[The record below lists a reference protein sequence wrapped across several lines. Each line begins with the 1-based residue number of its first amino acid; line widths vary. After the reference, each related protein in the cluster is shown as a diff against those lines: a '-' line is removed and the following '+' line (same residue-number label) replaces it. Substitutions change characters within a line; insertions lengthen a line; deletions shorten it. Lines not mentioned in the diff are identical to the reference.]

1 MNGVKRIK
9 SLHITLRLPIIIF
22 DENLEIVEEY
32 HSNRTTVL
40 FSDYENILH
49 DALASHELFN
59 FISGKLNDM
68 FLLYNFEQYHVLF
81 GPFKCNYIDKK
92 FFIRKMKKLKVSPR
106 DQDTLFQYL
115 ENLPLF
121 STSELRDI
129 LMLVHYF
136 FTGEVKDL
144 MTDKVH
150 LDVKQYTTE
159 ITDQRI
165 EYLISQNFDAN
176 KYLYL
181 YEHKILDYVRNG
193 EVNKLRDM
201 VFKLSNGVIPT
212 VTGDTLR
219 SEKNYSNIVFE
230 KLSQTGIECGMDII
244 TAYSS
249 RDLFIKKTE
258 LTTTLDE
265 ILQVRDAAIVY
276 YTNKIH
282 EISSKHFSPFIT
294 SIIQYINANVYRPIK
309 VKELA
314 RQFNISESKLRTLF
328 KSELDSTVQDFITNR
343 KLAEAKLMIN
353 SNIPTGE
360 IAYTLGFTD
369 ASHFSRVFKKFVGQT
384 PKQYQQ
390 ALAVA
395 VVE

>member
-1 MNGVKRIK
+1 MNGIKMIK
-9 SLHITLRLPIIIF
+9 SLHICLRLPIIIF

-68 FLLYNFEQYHVLF
+68 FLLYNFEQYHILF
-81 GPFKCNYIDKK
+81 GPFKCNHIDKK
-92 FFIRKMKKLKVSPR
+92 FFTKKMKRLKISPR

-115 ENLPLF
+115 EDLPLF

-144 MTDKVH
+144 MTEKVH
-150 LDVKQYTTE
+150 LDVKQYSTE

-193 EVNKLRDM
+193 EVNQLRDM
-201 VFKLSNGVIPT
+201 VFKLSNGVVPA

-230 KLSQTGIECGMDII
+230 KLSQTGIECGMDIV

-258 LTTTLDE
+258 LSATLDE

-282 EISSKHFSPFIT
+282 EVSSKHLSPLIT

-314 RQFNISESKLRTLF
+314 CQFNISESKLRALF
-328 KSELDSTVQDFITNR
+328 KSELDSTVQDFITSR
-343 KLAEAKLMIN
+343 KLAEAKLIIH

-384 PKQYQQ
+384 PKQYQLEV
-390 ALAVA
+390 AAVK
-395 VVE
+395 